1 MQLTCPSGPVISPQA
16 LERIEGLIGS
26 VDKEGGKIHLDGRGV
41 KVTEYPKGNFV
52 GPTIVEVSTDMSA
65 YKSVRSG

>member
-1 MQLTCPSGPVISPQA
+1 
-16 LERIEGLIGS
+16 LERIEGFIGS

-65 YKSVRSG
+65 YKSV